1 MPVAGGA
8 FTSDFSGC
16 DQRFELGLQ
25 ARSRY
30 EGAYSRTRRLLVRW
44 LSVTQPGAKGVCL
57 GLEGK
62 DMSVRVSE
70 LEQVIAPIAEAMGY
84 SLVRVRVTSS
94 HRPVLQVMAERA
106 DGTMLVDDCARLS
119 VAISTAFEQD
129 DPIEGEYVLEVSS
142 PGIDRPLTRRRDFEF
157 YAGHEAK
164 IELKFPLDGRKR
176 VRGTL
181 KGLKGEDV
189 IIETEMGA
197 EKSRGEM
204 AIPYTSICE
213 AKLQLTDA
221 LIEQD
226 LKRRKTAGTA
236 GQN

>member
-1 MPVAGGA
+1 
-8 FTSDFSGC
+8 
-16 DQRFELGLQ
+16 
-25 ARSRY
+25 
-30 EGAYSRTRRLLVRW
+30 
-44 LSVTQPGAKGVCL
+44 
-57 GLEGK
+57 
-62 DMSVRVSE
+62 MSVRVSE
-70 LEQVIAPIAEAMGY
+70 LEQVIATIAEAMGY
-84 SLVRVRVTSS
+84 SLVRVRVTNS
-94 HRPVLQVMAERA
+94 HRPVLQIMAERA

-142 PGIDRPLTRRRDFEF
+142 PGIDRPLTRRKDFEF

-181 KGLKGEDV
+181 RGLKGEDV

-197 EKSRGEM
+197 EKSRGEL
-204 AIPYTSICE
+204 AIPYSSIGE